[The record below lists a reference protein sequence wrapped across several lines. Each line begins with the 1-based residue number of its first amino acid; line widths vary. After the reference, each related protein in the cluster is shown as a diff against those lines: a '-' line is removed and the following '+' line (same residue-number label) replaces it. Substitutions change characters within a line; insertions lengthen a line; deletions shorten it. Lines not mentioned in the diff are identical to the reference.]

1 MRAELATDVVIGAL
15 ADAQHG
21 VVARRQLVAVGLSDA
36 AITRRIL
43 GGRFRPLHRGVFAFG
58 HQALRVEGR
67 WMAAVLACGD
77 RAVLSHA
84 SAAAAWD
91 LTPVGSGPVH
101 VTVPGDHGRA
111 RRAGV
116 RVHRSRALT
125 PAQTTIHRGIPI
137 TTRERTIIDL
147 AKRLTGRPLE
157 QLLNRAERHLDF
169 DELRRTRSPS
179 LQAVLSSYTVATT
192 RSQLEEA
199 FLRLCDDYAIPRPE
213 TNARIEGIE
222 VDFVWRDVRLI
233 VEVDGYAHHRS
244 PSAFERDRER
254 DAILTTSG
262 WRVLRFTYAHVTRRP
277 AWVAAVALMARRPPG
292 T

>member
-21 VVARRQLVAVGLSDA
+21 VVARRQLASLGLTEA
-36 AITRRIL
+36 AITRRVD
-43 GGRFRPLHRGVFAFG
+43 GGRLRPLHRGVFAFG

-91 LTPVGSGPVH
+91 LWQTGSGSVH
-101 VTVPGDHGRA
+101 VTVPGDSGRA
-111 RRAGV
+111 RREGV
-116 RVHRSRALT
+116 RVHRSRTLA
-125 PAQTTIHRGIPI
+125 PAHITTYRGIPI

-147 AKRLTGRPLE
+147 ANRLEGRRLE
-157 QLLNRAERHLDF
+157 QLLNRAERQLDF
-169 DELRRTRSPS
+169 DELRRARSPS
-179 LQAVLSSYTVATT
+179 LQAVLSSYSVATT
-192 RSQLEEA
+192 RSELEEA
-199 FLRLCDDYAIPRPE
+199 FLRLCDDHGFPRPE
-213 TNARIEGIE
+213 VNARIEGIE
-222 VDFVWRDVRLI
+222 VDFVWRDARLI
-233 VEVDGYAHHRS
+233 VEVDGYSYHRS

-262 WRVLRFTYAHVTRRP
+262 WRVLRFTYAQVTYRP
-277 AWVAAVALMARRPPG
+277 AWVAAVALRARTPPG

>member
-1 MRAELATDVVIGAL
+1 MRAELATDLEIGAL
-15 ADAQHG
+15 ADAQYG
-21 VVARRQLVAVGLSDA
+21 VVARRQLVAVGLSEA
-36 AITRRIL
+36 AITRRIQ
-43 GGRFRPLHRGVFAFG
+43 GGRLRPLHRGVFAFG

-91 LTPVGSGPVH
+91 LAPGSGSVH
-101 VTVPGDHGRA
+101 VTVPGDGGRM

-116 RVHRSRALT
+116 RVHRSRTLT
-125 PAQTTIHRGIPI
+125 PAQTTVHRGIPI

-147 AKRLTGRPLE
+147 AETLKGRRLE
-157 QLLNRAERHLDF
+157 HLLNRAERHLDF
-169 DELRRTRSPS
+169 DELRRARSSS
-179 LQAVLSSYTVATT
+179 LQAVLSSYSAPTT
-192 RSQLEEA
+192 RSELEEA
-199 FLRLCDDYAIPRPE
+199 FLRLCDDYGVPRPE
-213 TNARIEGIE
+213 TNVRIEGIE
-222 VDFVWRDVRLI
+222 VDFVWQDVRLI

-254 DAILTTSG
+254 DAILATTG
-262 WRVLRFTYAHVTRRP
+262 WRVLRFTYAQVTHRP
-277 AWVAAVALMARRPPG
+277 AWVAAVAFKARTLPG

>member
-1 MRAELATDVVIGAL
+1 MRAEIATDRAIGAL

-21 VVARRQLVAVGLSDA
+21 VVARRQLATLGLTEA
-36 AITRRIL
+36 AITRRA
-43 GGRFRPLHRGVFAFG
+43 GSGRLRPLHRGVFAFG

-91 LTPVGSGPVH
+91 LSPVGSGPIH

-116 RVHRSRALT
+116 RVHRSRTLT
-125 PAQTTIHRGIPI
+125 PTQTATHRGIPI

-147 AKRLTGRPLE
+147 ARSVKGRPLE
-157 QLLNRAERHLDF
+157 QLLNRADRHLDF
-169 DELRRTRSPS
+169 NELRKARSPS
-179 LQAVLSSYTVATT
+179 LQAVLSSYSATTT
-192 RSQLEEA
+192 RSELEET
-199 FLRLCDDYAIPRPE
+199 FLRLCDDYAIPRPGA
-213 TNARIEGIE
+213 NVRIEGIE
-222 VDFVWRDVRLI
+222 VDFVWRDARLI

-254 DAILTTSG
+254 DAILTTKG
-262 WRVLRFTYAHVTRRP
+262 WRVLRFTYAQLTHRH
-277 AWVAAVALMARRPPG
+277 AWVAAVVLCARRPPG